1 MDHASRSNGARSPD
15 HATALLTETRDL
27 QAKLYA
33 AEKRHEAHL
42 AKLLDDQRMSAANLL
57 HYMTLRSSDVRSL
70 QGRLAQAGLSSL
82 GRSEAHVGATLSAVV
97 SMLSRLVGDGRAPA
111 DLGPSFDQ
119 GSSLLRAHTDD
130 LFGAPP
136 PSRSVRIMVTMPT
149 EAASDPT
156 LVQRLLEKGMNVMR
170 INCAHDDA
178 SVWSV
183 MIARLREAR
192 NRTGLGC
199 RVMMDLGGP
208 KLRTGPMERG
218 PRVSSFHPPRDLR
231 GQPVGPA
238 RVWLTADPNAAGG
251 AGADAVLPVPK
262 AWLPRLSGGK
272 AIHFRDLRGREREL
286 RVESL
291 GDNGAWAT
299 CFETAYVGPETRL
312 TMSSA
317 KRRWETTLK
326 KLPATSLRITLS
338 KGERLILTRS
348 LEPGRPEARDEKGSV
363 VEVAR
368 IGCTLPEA
376 FACARTGQ
384 PIWFDDGKIGGVIR
398 AVDASA
404 MQVEITHTRKPRQA
418 LTSDKGINLP
428 ETDLALSAL
437 TPKDKQDLPFVVANA
452 DMVALSFVRSPDDV
466 ASLEHELTRL
476 GAARSFGK
484 VLKIETNSGF
494 QNLPGILLASYGS
507 RPVGVMLAR
516 GDLAIEAGYV
526 RLAELQEEILWVCEA
541 AHLPVIWATQVL
553 ETLTKKGIPSRAEI
567 TDAAMAERAECV
579 MLNKGPYVVEA
590 VGVLD
595 DILRRMEGH
604 QRKKSATLR
613 SLGLSRAF
621 T

>member
-1 MDHASRSNGARSPD
+1 MDHPSRTNGARTLDDSS
-15 HATALLTETRDL
+15 LLLSETRDL
-27 QAKLYA
+27 QAKLFA
-33 AEKRHEAHL
+33 AEKRHETHL

-57 HYMTLRSSDVRSL
+57 HYMTLRSSDVRAL
-70 QGRLAQAGLSSL
+70 QSRLAHAGLSSL

-97 SMLSRLVGDGRAPA
+97 STLSRLVGESHIPSGV
-111 DLGPSFDQ
+111 GPSFDQ
-119 GSSLLRAHTDD
+119 GRALLRSHTDD

-136 PSRSVRIMVTMPT
+136 PSRSVRIMVTMPS
-149 EAASDPT
+149 EAATDPA

-183 MIARLREAR
+183 MVARLREAR
-192 NRTGLGC
+192 KLTGLGC
-199 RVMMDLGGP
+199 RILMDLGGP
-208 KLRTGPMERG
+208 KLRTGPLQKG
-218 PRVSSFHPPRDLR
+218 PRVTSFHPPRDLR
-231 GQPVGPA
+231 GQPIGPA
-238 RVWLTADPNAAGG
+238 RVWLPTDPARGG

-262 AWLPRLSGGK
+262 AWLPRLTVGK

-286 RVESL
+286 RVEST
-291 GDNGAWAT
+291 GNDGAWAT
-299 CFETAYVGPETRL
+299 CFETAYLGPETRL
-312 TMSSA
+312 TLSSG
-317 KRRWETTLK
+317 KRHYETTLK
-326 KLPATSLRITLS
+326 GLPTTALRITLGQ
-338 KGERLILTRS
+338 GERLILTKS
-348 LEPGRPEARDEKGSV
+348 LEPGRAEVRDEKGAV
-363 VEVAR
+363 TEVAR

-376 FACARTGQ
+376 FSSARTGQ
-384 PIWFDDGKIGGVIR
+384 PIWFDDGKIGGIIR
-398 AVDASA
+398 AVDGSS
-404 MQVEITHTRKPRQA
+404 MEVEITHTRKPRQV

-428 ETDLALSAL
+428 ETNLALSAL

-452 DMVALSFVRSPDDV
+452 DMVALSFVRSPEDV
-466 ASLEHELTRL
+466 ASLELELARL
-476 GAARSFGK
+476 GAAPSFGK

-507 RPVGVMLAR
+507 RPVGIMLAR

-553 ETLTKKGIPSRAEI
+553 ETLTKKGLPSRAEI

-604 QRKKSATLR
+604 QKKKSATLR
-613 SLGLSRAF
+613 QLGLSRAF

>member
-1 MDHASRSNGARSPD
+1 MDISSRANGARLPD
-15 HATALLTETRDL
+15 DTTSLLDETRDL
-27 QAKLYA
+27 QAKLFA

-57 HYMTLRSSDVRSL
+57 HYMTLRSSDMRAL

-97 SMLSRLVGDGRAPA
+97 ATLSRLAGDGHAPVGI
-111 DLGPSFDQ
+111 GPTFDQ
-119 GSSLLRAHTDD
+119 GSSLLRNHTDD

-136 PSRSVRIMVTMPT
+136 PTRSVRIMVTMPS
-149 EAASDPT
+149 EAATDPA
-156 LVQRLLEKGMNVMR
+156 LVSRLLEKGMNVMR
-170 INCAHDDA
+170 INCAHDDP

-192 NRTGLGC
+192 KRTGVGC
-199 RVMMDLGGP
+199 RIMMDLGGP
-208 KLRTGPMERG
+208 KLRTGPLARG

-231 GQPVGPA
+231 GNPIGPA
-238 RVWLTADPNAAGG
+238 RIWLAAEQDAGG
-251 AGADAVLPVPK
+251 GSGADAVLPVPK
-262 AWLPRLSGGK
+262 TWLPNLTGGK
-272 AIHFRDLRGREREL
+272 AIYFRDLRGREREL
-286 RVESL
+286 VVESQ
-291 GDNGAWAT
+291 GEKGAWAT
-299 CFETAYVGPETRL
+299 CFDTAYLGPETRL
-312 TMSSA
+312 TMSSG
-317 KRRWETTLK
+317 KRRWETKLK
-326 KLPATSLRITLS
+326 RLPTTALRITLS
-338 KGERLILTRS
+338 KGEHLILARS
-348 LEPGRPEARDEKGSV
+348 LEPGRSEVRDEKGSV
-363 VEVAR
+363 VEKAR

-384 PIWFDDGKIGGVIR
+384 PIWFDDGKIGGIIR
-398 AVDASA
+398 AVDGTS
-404 MQVEITHTRKPRQA
+404 MDVEITQTRKPRQA
-418 LTSDKGINLP
+418 LASDKGINLP
-428 ETDLALSAL
+428 ETTLTLSAL

-452 DMVALSFVRSPDDV
+452 DMVALSFVRSPEDV
-466 ASLEHELTRL
+466 AHLEQELTRL

-484 VLKIETNSGF
+484 VLKIETNAGF
-494 QNLPGILLASYGS
+494 ENLPGILLSSYGS

-553 ETLTKKGIPSRAEI
+553 ETLTKKGLPSRAEI

-579 MLNKGPYVVEA
+579 MLNKGPFVVEA

-604 QRKKSATLR
+604 QRKKSPTLR

-621 T
+621 G